1 MIFNSKQPIT
11 LLILLGPTGVGKTDI
26 SLKVAEII
34 PEIEI
39 ISADSM
45 QIYKY
50 LDIGTAKPDKNI
62 LKRIKHHLIDI
73 IEPDETFDA
82 VQYSDLARKI
92 ILDIFQRNK
101 KPMLVGGSGLY
112 ISSLIE
118 PLFSGPG
125 KDIILRRFLEETAKK
140 YGNEYLYA
148 QLSKLDPDSA
158 SRIKKNDLRRI
169 IRALEVYKITG
180 QPISHLQK
188 KELNKNSKLGFEY
201 KIIGLIR
208 KRENLYQ
215 RINLRVDKM
224 IEKGFIEEVDSLR
237 KKGYKKNSNSMQG
250 LGYKEINKYLDNEID
265 KETAIYLIKRNTRHY
280 AKRQITWFKNKIKSI
295 EWIVLDENDEK
306 KVVDRIIKII
316 QEIYFNF

>member
-306 KVVDRIIKII
+306 VVDRIIKII

>member
-125 KDIILRRFLEETAKK
+125 KDIILRRFLEETAK
-140 YGNEYLYA
+140 
-148 QLSKLDPDSA
+148 
-158 SRIKKNDLRRI
+158 
-169 IRALEVYKITG
+169 
-180 QPISHLQK
+180 
-188 KELNKNSKLGFEY
+188 
-201 KIIGLIR
+201 
-208 KRENLYQ
+208 
-215 RINLRVDKM
+215 
-224 IEKGFIEEVDSLR
+224 
-237 KKGYKKNSNSMQG
+237 
-250 LGYKEINKYLDNEID
+250 
-265 KETAIYLIKRNTRHY
+265 
-280 AKRQITWFKNKIKSI
+280 
-295 EWIVLDENDEK
+295 
-306 KVVDRIIKII
+306 
-316 QEIYFNF
+316 

>member
-237 KKGYKKNSNSMQG
+237 KKGYKKNLNSMQG

-306 KVVDRIIKII
+306 VVDRIIKII

>member
-1 MIFNSKQPIT
+1 MTFNSKQPIT

-237 KKGYKKNSNSMQG
+237 KKGYKKNLNSMQG

-306 KVVDRIIKII
+306 VVDRIIKII